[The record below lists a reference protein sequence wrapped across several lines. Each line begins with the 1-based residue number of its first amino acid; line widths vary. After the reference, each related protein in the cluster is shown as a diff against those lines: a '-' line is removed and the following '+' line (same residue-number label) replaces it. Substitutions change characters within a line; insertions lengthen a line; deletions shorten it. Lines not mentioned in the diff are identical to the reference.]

1 MDGVLPAVPAG
12 EGPELSGILF
22 RKRPDDVWVEE
33 FTVDDPLPTRSAK
46 IPSPGLHRGS
56 SGGERQQWL
65 VGKHIAIVWD
75 SLTHSELD
83 EIGGSDDLAGG
94 ATAIELLQAVL
105 QIDLVPT
112 LGRGEVHDHI
122 HTLGHAQPNTLAR
135 EGCGQEIPIVGEL
148 GERLAIAQEQLIHTR
163 WATV

>member
-1 MDGVLPAVPAG
+1 MDRVLPTVPAG
-12 EGPELSGILF
+12 EGPELSRILLELH
-22 RKRPDDVWVEE
+22 PDDVWIEE
-33 FTVDDPLPTRSAK
+33 FAVDDPLPTRSAK

-56 SGGERQQWL
+56 SVGERQQWL
-65 VGKHIAIVWD
+65 ARKHIAIVLY
-75 SLTHSELD
+75 SITHSELD
-83 EIGGSDDLAGG
+83 EIGGSNDLAGG
-94 ATAIELLQAVL
+94 TTAIELLQTIL
-105 QIDLVPT
+105 QINLVPS